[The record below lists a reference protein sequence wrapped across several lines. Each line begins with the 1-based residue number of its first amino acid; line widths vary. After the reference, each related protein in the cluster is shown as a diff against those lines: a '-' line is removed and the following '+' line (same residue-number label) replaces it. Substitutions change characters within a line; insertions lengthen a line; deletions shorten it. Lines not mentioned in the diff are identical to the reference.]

1 MPKKSRKKRNS
12 RFLSTLSLRRATQE
26 AIETFKRSWISI
38 HALLAES
45 DPKRLQAQL
54 HGTQFL
60 STLSLRRATNCSKKA
75 TNTNTHFYPR
85 SPCGERLAV
94 PDLGK
99 RDVRISIHA
108 LLAESDSSFCKSDS
122 QRGHFYPRSPC
133 GERLVKATVHICRG
147 VFLSTLSLRRATH
160 GHGFQKQVFAI
171 SIHAL
176 LAESDDRQRPARPDC
191 QDFYPR
197 SPCGE
202 RRAEQSGNKV
212 NHNFYPRSPCGER
225 PFLSGSIKFCSVFLS
240 TLSLRRATAYVLF
253 CLCWCWISIHA
264 LLAESDC
271 LPICKYGLPLIF
283 LSTLSLRR
291 ATLWV
296 LADCTKF

>member
-1 MPKKSRKKRNS
+1 MRRATKCSLGNPRKKPFLSTLSLRRATMPKKSRKKRNS

-108 LLAESDSSFCKSDS
+108 LLAESD
-122 QRGHFYPRSPC
+122 
-133 GERLVKATVHICRG
+133 A
-147 VFLSTLSLRRATH
+147 VFKHPVMEYLR
-160 GHGFQKQVFAI
+160 
-171 SIHAL
+171 
-176 LAESDDRQRPARPDC
+176 
-191 QDFYPR
+191 
-197 SPCGE
+197 
-202 RRAEQSGNKV
+202 
-212 NHNFYPRSPCGER
+212 
-225 PFLSGSIKFCSVFLS
+225 FLS
-240 TLSLRRATAYVLF
+240 TLSLRRATAHFASQIHSVG
-253 CLCWCWISIHA
+253 ISIHA
-264 LLAESDC
+264 LLAESD
-271 LPICKYGLPLIF
+271 
-283 LSTLSLRR
+283 
-291 ATLWV
+291 W
-296 LADCTKF
+296 

>member
-108 LLAESDSSFCKSDS
+108 LLAESDAVFKHPVMEYL
-122 QRGHFYPRSPC
+122 R
-133 GERLVKATVHICRG
+133 
-147 VFLSTLSLRRATH
+147 FLSTLSLRRAT
-160 GHGFQKQVFAI
+160 GESNCAYLPGCI

-176 LAESDDRQRPARPDC
+176 LAESDPWTRLPKTGIC
-191 QDFYPR
+191 DFYPR

-202 RRAEQSGNKV
+202 RRIPVPAGQHSFD
-212 NHNFYPRSPCGER
+212 FYPRSPCGER
-225 PFLSGSIKFCSVFLS
+225 RPAK
-240 TLSLRRATAYVLF
+240 TRKT
-253 CLCWCWISIHA
+253 
-264 LLAESDC
+264 
-271 LPICKYGLPLIF
+271 
-283 LSTLSLRR
+283 
-291 ATLWV
+291 
-296 LADCTKF
+296 